1 VCLVLQHWLRKNF
14 AMKKIISLSIIM
26 SLLFSVFAQKKND
39 SLYKEKYRPQ
49 FHFTPAINWTN
60 DPNGLVYYKGEYHLF
75 YQHNPFGNVWG
86 HMSWGHAISK
96 DLVHWKQ
103 LPIAIREENGVMI
116 FSGSCVIDEKN
127 TSGFAKNSSQTPM
140 VAIYTGHY
148 IPDSSKKDN
157 YFQAQYIAYS
167 LDDGITWKKYE
178 NNPVL
183 DLHKKDF
190 RDPCVFWYEPEK
202 KWVMALVLPKEHI
215 VQFYSSLNLKEWNH
229 MSDFGPAGDTSDIWE
244 CPSLTKVPEENNPT
258 KIKWVL
264 FNSVQSTMQYFVGG
278 FDGTKFT
285 NENPSEKIYRPD
297 YGTDYY
303 AAIVY
308 THLSIYHKPV
318 LLGWAN
324 NWKYANDIPVS
335 PWKSAMALPRT
346 LSLKQNNNEWILNQQ
361 PISAL
366 TLLRKELWEEKNI
379 SVNEKKLLPLKS
391 QQAEIELSWKP
402 SKQSVSGIDLAVGKT
417 NFIAI
422 GYDEGKQKIFIDR
435 FKAGDTSFN
444 KNFASLSYS
453 ENLLKTKNGK
463 IYLHVFFDNS
473 IVEVFANDGTCV
485 MTTQIFPEKNNNSIE
500 LFSNSVVNY
509 FDDVKIWQLKSAW

>member
-1 VCLVLQHWLRKNF
+1 
-14 AMKKIISLSIIM
+14 MKKILFFAAISISL
-26 SLLFSVFAQKKND
+26 SVFAQKKND

-96 DLVHWKQ
+96 DLVHWKH

-116 FSGSCVIDEKN
+116 FSGACVIDENN
-127 TSGFAKNSSQTPM
+127 TTGFATKPGQTPM
-140 VAIYTGHY
+140 VAVYTGHY

-167 LDDGITWKKYE
+167 LDDGITWKKYA

-202 KWVMALVLPKEHI
+202 KWIMALVLPREHI
-215 VQFYSSLNLKEWNH
+215 VQIYSSLNLKEWNH
-229 MSDFGPAGDTSDIWE
+229 ISDFGPAGDISDIWE
-244 CPSLTKVPEENNPT
+244 CPSLSKVPEENNPGKT
-258 KIKWVL
+258 KWVL
-264 FNSVQSTMQYFVGG
+264 FNSVQSTMQYFVGE
-278 FDGTKFT
+278 FDGTKFI
-285 NENPSEKIYRPD
+285 NENPPAKIYRPD

-308 THLSIYHKPV
+308 THLPANHKPV

-324 NWKYANDIPVS
+324 NWSYANDIPVF

-346 LSLKQNNNEWILNQQ
+346 LSLKKNNDEWILEEQ
-361 PISAL
+361 PLSAL
-366 TLLRKELWEEKNI
+366 KLLRKELWEEKNI
-379 SVNEKKLLPLKS
+379 SVKEKKLLPVKS
-391 QQAEIELSWKP
+391 QQAEIELGWKP
-402 SKQSVSGIDLAVGKT
+402 SAQSVSGIHLAVGKT

-422 GYDEGKQKIFIDR
+422 GYDAEKQKLFIDR
-435 FKAGDTSFN
+435 SKAGDISFN
-444 KNFASLSYS
+444 KNFAKLSYS
-453 ENLLKTKNGK
+453 ETPLSLQNGK
-463 IYLHVFFDNS
+463 ISLHIFFDNS
-473 IVEVFANDGTCV
+473 LVEVFANNGTRPWSCRV
-485 MTTQIFPEKNNNSIE
+485 LPWFRHKRFHGSAGPGATRGCGGPPMECPES
-500 LFSNSVVNY
+500 F
-509 FDDVKIWQLKSAW
+509 